1 MSEQQKRCYC
11 CGAVLEGG
19 HTLFCP
25 ACWDHFRPLDNLPR
39 CRVCRRILIG
49 FDDDICPPCKAK
61 QAELAEMH
69 AKTATTLT
77 EKEDKACTAC
87 TASAETKSC

>member
-1 MSEQQKRCYC
+1 MSECQKRCYF

-25 ACWDHFRPLDNLPR
+25 ACWERYRPLDNLPR

-49 FDDDICPPCKAK
+49 FDDDI
-61 QAELAEMH
+61 
-69 AKTATTLT
+69 
-77 EKEDKACTAC
+77 
-87 TASAETKSC
+87 

>member
-1 MSEQQKRCYC
+1 MSEQLKRCYY
-11 CGAVLEGG
+11 CGAVLDGG

-25 ACWDHFRPLDNLPR
+25 ACWERYRPLDNLPR

-49 FDDDICPPCKAK
+49 FDDDICPPC
-61 QAELAEMH
+61 AEAG
-69 AKTATTLT
+69 
-77 EKEDKACTAC
+77 KEAQCTAC

>member
-1 MSEQQKRCYC
+1 MSERPKRCYC

-25 ACWDHFRPLDNLPR
+25 ACWERCRPLDNLPR

-61 QAELAEMH
+61 QAEFAEMH
-69 AKTATTLT
+69 EKTATILT

>member
-1 MSEQQKRCYC
+1 MSEKLKRCCC

-25 ACWDHFRPLDNLPR
+25 ACWERYRPLDNLPR

-49 FDDDICPPCKAK
+49 FEDDICPPCKAK
-61 QAELAEMH
+61 QAEFAEMH
-69 AKTATTLT
+69 AKTAAILT
-77 EKEDKACTAC
+77 EKEDKTCTAC

>member
-1 MSEQQKRCYC
+1 MSERPKRCYY

-69 AKTATTLT
+69 AKTATTLM

>member
-1 MSEQQKRCYC
+1 MSEQPKRCYC
-11 CGAVLEGG
+11 CGAVLDGG

-25 ACWDHFRPLDNLPR
+25 ACWERYRPLDNLPR

-61 QAELAEMH
+61 QAEFAEMH
-69 AKTATTLT
+69 AKTATILT

>member
-1 MSEQQKRCYC
+1 MSERPKRCYC

-25 ACWDHFRPLDNLPR
+25 ACWERYRPLDNLPR

-61 QAELAEMH
+61 QAEFAEMH
-69 AKTATTLT
+69 EKTATILT

>member
-1 MSEQQKRCYC
+1 MSEQPKRCYC
-11 CGAVLEGG
+11 CGAVLAGG

-25 ACWDHFRPLDNLPR
+25 ACWDHFKPLDNLPR

-61 QAELAEMH
+61 QAEFAEMH
-69 AKTATTLT
+69 EKTATILT

-87 TASAETKSC
+87 TESAETKSC

>member
-1 MSEQQKRCYC
+1 MSERPKRCYY

-25 ACWDHFRPLDNLPR
+25 ACWERYRPLDNLPR

-49 FDDDICPPCKAK
+49 FDDDICPPCA
-61 QAELAEMH
+61 AAG
-69 AKTATTLT
+69 
-77 EKEDKACTAC
+77 KEA
-87 TASAETKSC
+87 